1 MGWVGA
7 YELEATE
14 PGKPP
19 YLAVLTSSGIAFND
33 IDQVADG
40 SWTLEGNEG
49 VLIEWTSGRRTLLEP
64 TADGIPKPEERFA
77 VQHWDPGLP
86 IEQPASAKRSGIR
99 L

>member
-49 VLIEWTSGRRTLLEP
+49 VLIEWTSGRRSLLEP

-77 VQHWDPGLP
+77 VQHWDPGVP
-86 IEQPASAKRSGIR
+86 IEQPASANGSGIR

>member
-1 MGWVGA
+1 M
-7 YELEATE
+7 
-14 PGKPP
+14 
-19 YLAVLTSSGIAFND
+19 LTSSGIAFND

-49 VLIEWTSGRRTLLEP
+49 VLIKWTSGWRTLLKP

-77 VQHWDPGLP
+77 VQHWTPGCQSG
-86 IEQPASAKRSGIR
+86 QPASANGSGIR